1 MELYS
6 TPDIQDYFEYILKQ
20 HAEKTI
26 NPSIRT
32 YVNKIE
38 STITFKIK
46 TGYYLKFSTPEIMKL
61 LESTTSE
68 ITDFFFFSFVN
79 ISSFDNKFYVFKI
92 KVFAKSLQLF

>member
-1 MELYS
+1 MKNLNYLMESYS

-46 TGYYLKFSTPEIMKL
+46 TGYYLKLSTPEIMKL

-68 ITDFFFFSFVN
+68 IIDFFFFF
-79 ISSFDNKFYVFKI
+79 FQFCEYF
-92 KVFAKSLQLF
+92 

>member
-1 MELYS
+1 MKNLNYLMESYS

-26 NPSIRT
+26 NPSIRI

-38 STITFKIK
+38 NTITFKIK
-46 TGYYLKFSTPEIMKL
+46 TGYYLKLSTPETMKL

-68 ITDFFFFSFVN
+68 I
-79 ISSFDNKFYVFKI
+79 IE
-92 KVFAKSLQLF
+92 LFLFQFCEYL